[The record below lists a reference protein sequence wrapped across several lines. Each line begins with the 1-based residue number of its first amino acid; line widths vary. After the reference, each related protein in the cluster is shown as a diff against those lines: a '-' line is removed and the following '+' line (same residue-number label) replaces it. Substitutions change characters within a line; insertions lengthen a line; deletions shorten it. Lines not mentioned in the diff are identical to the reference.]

1 MSKHSPGPLHL
12 IPDAPITSPGF
23 DRLDRMAFVR
33 SFAEAIRA
41 VKGTDSVVLALAG
54 PWGSGKSSLLNLIAG
69 ELETTAGEQPP
80 LVLKFNP
87 WWFSG
92 TQQLV
97 AAFLQ
102 QLGAA
107 VSRPEVKETLGEAT
121 VALDHLAE
129 SIAKPGLKTESDP
142 ASRDIEVI
150 RHKVNSILGNS
161 DRRILIFM
169 DDIDRLTP
177 EEMTQLLLIVRAV
190 ADFQNTTYVLSFD
203 YEVVVD
209 SIGNK
214 LGVDGRTY
222 LEKVVQLQIDVPMP
236 GRMILERMVIG
247 QLQAIDPT
255 AKSLDKET
263 QRHFRILFEGGIK
276 HFLATPR
283 ACTRLLNV
291 LRFTYPTL
299 AGQVYFPDLLGISCL
314 MSFSS
319 QAIQAIRSF
328 SDAFVGHC
336 DPSGKGWLNIRKFHH
351 SWLAEIPKRDRAPV
365 ESIVRLLFP
374 KVAWALNGPIC
385 GEEYIQI
392 WHRQKRICSIKH
404 FDTYF
409 RLGLTAGE
417 AAEYQWQHMVEL
429 LDDATAFAGALQR
442 FGPLEEEGEA
452 GWVGELLQQ
461 AADFVNEKA
470 TADQARNL
478 FRAIMR
484 RGDQIAA
491 VKDSASQH
499 RMKIGPVHWVT
510 SVLLDCLQRMDD
522 PEQRL
527 EVLRTSVAEDAGLL
541 TSAELLEL
549 LEYRIDIFADGKHAP
564 TAEANTAKLLE
575 VLRIL
580 DKRIQQA
587 GLNGELAEHPQF
599 MSVVQKWWQFGRKA
613 KSRTW
618 VRATCESDERYV
630 DALLQLWSG
639 SGSDFVDDSAGI
651 THELPIDLLVE
662 FFEPGELLTRCES
675 VLGAQPDWLTPNGA
689 LALGLL
695 AELLHKRSSR
705 KTIQHRA
712 SGGRTGAVNEPTDP

>member
-12 IPDAPITSPGF
+12 IPDAPIASPGF

-33 SFAEAIRA
+33 SFAEAVRA
-41 VKGTDSVVLALAG
+41 VRGTDSVVLALAG

-69 ELETTAGEQPP
+69 ELEKTAGQQPP
-80 LVLKFNP
+80 LVVRFNP

-129 SIAKPGLKTESDP
+129 AIAKPGAQTATDP
-142 ASRDIEVI
+142 SSRDIEVL
-150 RHKVNSILGNS
+150 RHKVNSILENS
-161 DRRILIFM
+161 ARRILIFM

-190 ADFQNTTYVLSFD
+190 ADFPNTTYVLSFD
-203 YEVVVD
+203 YEVVVN
-209 SIGNK
+209 SIGDK

-247 QLQAIDPT
+247 QLQAIDPG
-255 AKSLDKET
+255 AKSLDSEAQK
-263 QRHFRILFEGGIK
+263 HFRILFEGGIK

-336 DPSGKGWLNIRKFHH
+336 DPTGKGWLNMRRFHQ
-351 SWLAEIPKRDRAPV
+351 SWLAEIPKRDRLPV

-374 KVAWALNGPIC
+374 KVAWALNGPIR
-385 GEEYIQI
+385 GEEYTEI
-392 WHRQKRICSIKH
+392 WHRQKRICSVKH
-404 FDTYF
+404 FDSYF

-417 AAEYQWQHMVEL
+417 AAEHQWQHMVEL
-429 LDDATAFAGALQR
+429 LDDATAFAAALQR
-442 FGPLEEEGEA
+442 FGPLEEEGGA

-461 AADFVNEKA
+461 AADFVNEQA
-470 TADQARNL
+470 TPDQARNL

-491 VKDSASQH
+491 VKDDDSPH
-499 RMKIGPVHWVT
+499 HIKIGPVHWIA
-510 SVLLDCLQRMDD
+510 SVLLDCLQRIDD
-522 PEQRL
+522 PALRL

-549 LEYRIDIFADGKHAP
+549 LEYRIDIFSDGKHAP
-564 TAEANTAKLLE
+564 TTEANTAKLLK
-575 VLRIL
+575 VLKIL
-580 DKRIQQA
+580 DKRIQKA
-587 GLNGELAEHPQF
+587 GENGELARHPQF
-599 MSVVQKWWQFGRKA
+599 MTVVQKWWQFGRKA

-618 VRATCESDERYV
+618 VRATCENDERFV
-630 DALLQLWSG
+630 NALLQLRLDSG
-639 SGSDFVDDSAGI
+639 SGIVDEPVYA
-651 THELPIDLLVE
+651 THALPIDLLVE
-662 FFEPGELLTRCES
+662 FFEPSELLARSEKI
-675 VLGAQPDWLTPNGA
+675 LREQPDWLTPEGTVA
-689 LALGLL
+689 LKLL
-695 AELLHKRSSR
+695 AELLHRRSIR
-705 KTIQHRA
+705 KTTEHPA
-712 SGGRTGAVNEPTDP
+712 